1 LNSVIAEVFSSE
13 GTAMSTLTVRKLD
26 VDLTKGF
33 GRHWAGGD
41 AYRTQLFNALS
52 MTFPLGEQS
61 FIDSLRAIALEKIAD
76 PALRA
81 DMRDFIGQEASHR
94 HVHVQYNKSL
104 AEQGLVFVREKSIAR
119 RIRLVSRLDPLW
131 WVAST
136 CAIEHYTAML
146 ADCALALPSLLDGAE
161 PDMHTLWSW
170 HAAEETEH
178 KSVAID
184 VYRAAGGG
192 YWRRVWMYV
201 QTSVLLMID
210 IHYQTFDNLRRDGQ
224 LWRAATWASAARTW
238 FGREGLFWHTLGP
251 TLGYFRPSFRP
262 WQHDNRHLATDWLA
276 THADAFRTVGERPVS

>member
-1 LNSVIAEVFSSE
+1 
-13 GTAMSTLTVRKLD
+13 MSTLTVRKLD
-26 VDLTKGF
+26 VDLSLPF

-61 FIDSLRAIALEKIAD
+61 FIDSIRAIAPGKIAD

-81 DMRDFIGQEASHR
+81 EVRDFIGQEASHR
-94 HVHVQYNKSL
+94 FVHLQYNARL
-104 AEQGLVFVREKSIAR
+104 AEQGLVFVREKSIVR
-119 RIRLVSRLDPLW
+119 RIRFASRMNPLSW
-131 WVAST
+131 LAAT

-178 KSVAID
+178 KGVAVD

-192 YWRRVWMYV
+192 YWRRVSMYV
-201 QTSVLLMID
+201 QASVFLIFD

-224 LWRAATWASAARTW
+224 LWRAATWIGACRTW

-251 TLGYFRPSFRP
+251 SLGYFRPSFHP
-262 WQHDNRHLATDWLA
+262 WQHDNRQLAAGWLA
-276 THADAFRTVGERPVS
+276 THRGAFRTAGKRPVS